1 MPARSFLHRLWWAVK
16 DYARRLWDVAGEDN
30 ISFLAGGI
38 AFNLLLAAVPFTLL
52 LLSGLGY
59 VLNESAEQSSNT
71 VWGFI
76 DNLMPP
82 HAETGDVQLHT
93 LLDGVIK
100 ARGSVGLFGAIA
112 FIWFS
117 TRLFGTLRSVLGEV
131 FDIEQGLDFIK
142 GKLFDIK
149 ITIVSTVLFVAY
161 AVLSTYMKIATS
173 KALGAL
179 TDVGF
184 RKSFRIRL
192 EYWFGN
198 TLALLFI
205 MGMFFALYKF
215 LPSRKIRWQ
224 PALVGALFT
233 SVLFELAKQLFTA
246 YIGSF
251 SPSSLYAGTL
261 AGIVIV
267 VFWVYYAALIFILG
281 GEVGQVYELRRT
293 RRLQRET
300 FES

>member
-1 MPARSFLHRLWWAVK
+1 MTSRPLLHRLWWAAK

-52 LLSGLGY
+52 LLSGLSY
-59 VLNESAEQSSNT
+59 VLNETPEQSSIA
-71 VWGFI
+71 VWSFI
-76 DNLMPP
+76 DNLLPP
-82 HAETGDVQLHT
+82 HAATSDAQMRSLV
-93 LLDGVIK
+93 DGVMK
-100 ARGSVGLFGAIA
+100 ARGSINLLGAIA

-117 TRLFGTLRSVLGEV
+117 TRLFGTLRSVLSEV

-149 ITIVSTVLFVAY
+149 ITVLSTVLFVAY
-161 AVLSTYMKIATS
+161 AILSTYLKIATS
-173 KALGAL
+173 KTLHAL
-179 TDVGF
+179 TDAGLRV
-184 RKSFRIRL
+184 SFRLRL
-192 EYWFGN
+192 EYWLGN
-198 TLALLFI
+198 TLAFMFI
-205 MGMFFALYKF
+205 TGMFFALYKF
-215 LPSRKIRWQ
+215 LPSKRIRWQ

-233 SVLFELAKQLFTA
+233 SVLFELAKQLFTT

-251 SPSSLYAGTL
+251 NPGSLYAGTL
-261 AGIVIV
+261 YGIVIV

-281 GEVGQVYELRRT
+281 GEVGQVYQLRRT

>member
-1 MPARSFLHRLWWAVK
+1 MGRSFLHRLWWAVK

-59 VLNESAEQSSNT
+59 VLNESAEQSSST

-82 HAETGDVQLHT
+82 HAETGDVQLHK

-173 KALGAL
+173 KALAAL

-198 TLALLFI
+198 ILALLFI
-205 MGMFFALYKF
+205 TGMFFALYKF
-215 LPSRKIRWQ
+215 LPSRRIRWQ

-251 SPSSLYAGTL
+251 NPSSLYAGTL

-300 FES
+300 FEE

>member
-1 MPARSFLHRLWWAVK
+1 
-16 DYARRLWDVAGEDN
+16 
-30 ISFLAGGI
+30 
-38 AFNLLLAAVPFTLL
+38 
-52 LLSGLGY
+52 
-59 VLNESAEQSSNT
+59 

-76 DNLMPP
+76 DSLMPP
-82 HAETGDVQLHT
+82 HAAPSDQQLHSI
-93 LLDGVIK
+93 LDGVIK

-112 FIWFS
+112 FVWFS

-149 ITIVSTVLFVAY
+149 ITVLSTVLFVAY
-161 AVLSTYMKIATS
+161 AVLSAYLKIAST
-173 KALGAL
+173 KASAAL
-179 TDVGF
+179 AEVGLHS
-184 RKSFRIRL
+184 SFRVSL

-198 TLALLFI
+198 ILALLFI
-205 MGMFFALYKF
+205 TGMFFAIYKF
-215 LPSRKIRWQ
+215 LPSRRIRWQ

-251 SPSSLYAGTL
+251 NPGSLYAGTL
-261 AGIVIV
+261 YGIVIV